1 MVNLTDLSINHLM
14 LHFFGNLQTFFFN
27 KSCFLCS
34 DLKVGQYVTA
44 VVDQVKNEGRL
55 VRFSVSPPSSQ
66 DCAEATQGWNLT
78 NLLPGLL
85 VKATVKKVKNRCSAG
100 ACRRVCVTR

>member
-1 MVNLTDLSINHLM
+1 MCLE
-14 LHFFGNLQTFFFN
+14 
-27 KSCFLCS
+27 
-34 DLKVGQYVTA
+34 LKVGQCVTA

-66 DCAEATQGWNLT
+66 NCAEATQGWNLT

-85 VKATVKKVKNRCSAG
+85 VKATVKKVEPLVSRRMLLRVSHVKLFPLKCKSRVYLAG
-100 ACRRVCVTR
+100 DQARIDPELPVLV